1 VKLLYYFAFS
11 ILVLSIIAFFCF
23 INILIYF
30 SILYIIDKK
39 IMDRLSKNTILLR
52 IATFYK
58 QTRVYYIVIE
68 VIFFIISLGTVIS
81 LCLKLI
87 NGLT

>member
-1 VKLLYYFAFS
+1 
-11 ILVLSIIAFFCF
+11 
-23 INILIYF
+23 
-30 SILYIIDKK
+30 
-39 IMDRLSKNTILLR
+39 MDRLSKNTILLR